1 MFNQALVFKWYSL
14 QSSEQICSFVDK
26 FPHFFSLPFSAQI
39 GSRPTLLAL
48 LWEILADLQSFLRPQ
63 SFSDFCSKSIFECGI
78 LKAPLVLGSEIISSM
93 LIITNRTPLLCET
106 LTLRPLIR
114 NRGRV
119 DFFFFQ
125 LMIWNSQVV
134 LFRFNYFT
142 ESIGIAFSDRQ
153 LQNPRKDSSYQRLLA
168 EQLLLFLNKNCTLQ
182 PLKLYQLY
190 IKLPVSSICPRKSV
204 ARAAAGTRP
213 PGELQGACSFI
224 GRNFHCK

>member
-1 MFNQALVFKWYSL
+1 MFFCR
-14 QSSEQICSFVDK
+14 QIS
-26 FPHFFSLPFSAQI
+26 PFFSLPFSAQI

-119 DFFFFQ
+119 DFFF
-125 LMIWNSQVV
+125 LSTDDM
-134 LFRFNYFT
+134 
-142 ESIGIAFSDRQ
+142 
-153 LQNPRKDSSYQRLLA
+153 
-168 EQLLLFLNKNCTLQ
+168 EQ
-182 PLKLYQLY
+182 PG
-190 IKLPVSSICPRKSV
+190 CP
-204 ARAAAGTRP
+204 
-213 PGELQGACSFI
+213 I
-224 GRNFHCK
+224 

>member
-119 DFFFFQ
+119 DFF
-125 LMIWNSQVV
+125 S
-134 LFRFNYFT
+134 FNWWYGTARLSYLDYFT

-213 PGELQGACSFI
+213 PWELQGACSFI
-224 GRNFHCK
+224 GRNFQCK